1 MQEEFE
7 MEIDA
12 QEEMERRRRS
22 AQRRAQMKREKERYL
37 LRMKL
42 LQIGVPVVLACILAV
57 VFVIKG
63 VTDRKSKEENLQSF
77 PVTVQASDAYK
88 NIDSELSMLMEDD
101 PAAGQ
106 GEKEGVNGANDPAY
120 NGSDAT
126 SQEAL
131 GDGTNEGEQS
141 SVQSQQISSERTS
154 GGVYTVTESDSM
166 QPVSKEVVSS
176 AAILIDRSSEQ
187 IISQRD
193 ARARIS
199 PASMT
204 KILTV
209 LVAAEHVTDLDDTF
223 TITRD
228 ITDYGYVNDCSSA
241 GFLEDETVT
250 IRDLFYGTVLPSG
263 ADAAVG
269 LATYVAGSQEA
280 FVEMMNEKLSQ
291 MGLAS
296 TTHMTNCV
304 GIYDEQHYST
314 ALDMALILE
323 AAVDDPLCRE
333 VLSAHTYTT
342 SVTEQHPEGIIISN
356 WFLRR
361 IEDKDTH
368 GEVVGAKTGYVVQ
381 SGSCA
386 ASYAEDKDGNG
397 YICVTAGSTSSWRC
411 IYDHVA
417 LYQQFLQASS

>member
-1 MQEEFE
+1 MQDDFELETETPEEIE
-7 MEIDA
+7 M
-12 QEEMERRRRS
+12 RRRR
-22 AQRRAQMKREKERYL
+22 ARRRLELKREKERYL
-37 LRMKL
+37 RRMRFLK
-42 LQIGVPVVLACILAV
+42 IGCLAAIAMIAV
-57 VFVIKG
+57 VILVVKG
-63 VTDRKSKEENLQSF
+63 SNDRKKKEEEMQTF
-77 PVTVQASDAYK
+77 PITVQGSDAYK
-88 NIDSELSMLMEDD
+88 NLDSEVSVFM
-101 PAAGQ
+101 
-106 GEKEGVNGANDPAY
+106 KEEGKQNGADESFGGGEASGASEGNDDTTQQEGSQTAASETMPAT
-120 NGSDAT
+120 NGH
-126 SQEAL
+126 
-131 GDGTNEGEQS
+131 
-141 SVQSQQISSERTS
+141 IS
-154 GGVYTVTESDSM
+154 GQVYTVTESADM
-166 QPVSKEVVSS
+166 KPVNGEVVSS
-176 AAILIDRSSEQ
+176 AAVVIDRSTEQ

-223 TITRD
+223 TITRE

-323 AAVDDPLCRE
+323 AAVDNPLCRE